1 MRIENNEL
9 RIFQAVIEANGFNKA
24 AERLHI
30 SQSAVSQSISNL
42 ESKLDL
48 PLIKRGKSLA
58 LTPAGKRLLEH
69 AVEVLREEQQVIEDL
84 SRIKTGDQ
92 QVLNLAINST
102 INRFYAPQLVTN
114 FCRQHQ
120 NTQLKIAELPSR
132 NLIYDVLAGKVELAL
147 GPFQKQ
153 MDAFTTIPLFKEN
166 RYLVV
171 SPKHPEFSKVIK
183 GDAKTLRKT
192 ALIAS
197 SLDTPEKRPAIARIR
212 DRFQSVWE
220 VSSLSIR
227 IHLVEQGLGV
237 TFVNGKMLS
246 DHPACRDFVAI
257 DGVAYGDIERQV
269 GIYYKAGKTLSSGA
283 DEFIKICTDFWA
295 V

>member
-92 QVLNLAINST
+92 QVLNLALLIDFT
-102 INRFYAPQLVTN
+102 
-114 FCRQHQ
+114 H
-120 NTQLKIAELPSR
+120 PS
-132 NLIYDVLAGKVELAL
+132 
-147 GPFQKQ
+147 
-153 MDAFTTIPLFKEN
+153 
-166 RYLVV
+166 
-171 SPKHPEFSKVIK
+171 
-183 GDAKTLRKT
+183 
-192 ALIAS
+192 
-197 SLDTPEKRPAIARIR
+197 
-212 DRFQSVWE
+212 
-220 VSSLSIR
+220 
-227 IHLVEQGLGV
+227 
-237 TFVNGKMLS
+237 
-246 DHPACRDFVAI
+246 
-257 DGVAYGDIERQV
+257 
-269 GIYYKAGKTLSSGA
+269 
-283 DEFIKICTDFWA
+283 
-295 V
+295 